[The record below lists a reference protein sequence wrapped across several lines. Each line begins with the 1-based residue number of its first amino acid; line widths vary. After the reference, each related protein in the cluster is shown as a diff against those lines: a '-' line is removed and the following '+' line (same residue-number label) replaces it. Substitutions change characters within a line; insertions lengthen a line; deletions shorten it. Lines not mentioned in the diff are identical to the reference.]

1 MQSMQMRLHEMKTG
15 FSAIVIIGPKDR
27 KIIVKIVI
35 EAEGISASNE
45 EFNTVNNNSQFIQD
59 NIFTPQRNFGVFFFQ
74 FLKCKRKPPKM
85 GKVLY
90 DFWIIIINHV
100 HNYGRQD
107 GVQNVDF
114 LWTHFMAFSLSRS
127 SHICHEGGSGLSSS

>member
-90 DFWIIIINHV
+90 DF
-100 HNYGRQD
+100 
-107 GVQNVDF
+107 
-114 LWTHFMAFSLSRS
+114 
-127 SHICHEGGSGLSSS
+127 